1 MHPESGQRLPGDW
14 IDATGDDEAMRLVR
28 DLKTGAKC
36 EVWLQT
42 RLVGI
47 VAPVPTPVE
56 GQTERIR

>member
-28 DLKTGAKC
+28 DLRTGAKC

-47 VAPVPTPVE
+47 VAPHP
-56 GQTERIR
+56 